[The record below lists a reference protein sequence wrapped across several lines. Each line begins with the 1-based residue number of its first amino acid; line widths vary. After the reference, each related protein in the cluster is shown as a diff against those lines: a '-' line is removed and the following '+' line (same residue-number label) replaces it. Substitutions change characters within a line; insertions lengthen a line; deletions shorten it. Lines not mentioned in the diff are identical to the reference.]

1 MRQAHLMQQMVI
13 ILVLVAAV
21 PSTARNMTRR
31 ARLRQQPREGSA
43 TIEGSI
49 RSGSSVFE
57 FDTEL
62 LLSPMSMP
70 TSPFGQQ
77 LPSTAA
83 EFEGGNNLPLAA
95 AAAATPQ
102 VRANVKRVYLANKC
116 GCRANSSTNDP
127 HPIVALSYQPVQVH
141 DYLQTERATTACC
154 ASLL

>member
-1 MRQAHLMQQMVI
+1 MQQMVI

-49 RSGSSVFE
+49 RSGSSVVE

-83 EFEGGNNLPLAA
+83 SSSEDGNNLPLAA

-116 GCRANSSTNDP
+116 GCRANSSTDAP
-127 HPIVALSYQPVQVH
+127 HPIVALSYQPVQVL
-141 DYLQTERATTACC
+141 DYLQTERATTACR